1 MEQRIIS
8 VDELSPAS
16 KAGLDSGWTLVAING
31 SPVWDVIDYE
41 QLTASSEL
49 TLDAKSPDGKRMQL
63 TIYKEEYE
71 PLGLNFES
79 SLMSP
84 VRQCANHCIFCF
96 IDQMPHGNRKTLYF
110 KDDDWRLSLIMGNYV
125 TLTNVG
131 EREFERIIERR
142 VAPLYISVHATD
154 GEVRKSM
161 MNSKNAE
168 NILVMLTRLHEEGL
182 CFHCQIVLCP
192 GYNDGPVLDRTLSD
206 LYKLAPECRSVAI
219 VPVGLTAHRDGLA
232 KLDPDKKEKARE
244 VISQSETFKR
254 ERGIKGFA
262 YASDEMYQCA
272 ELELPSYED
281 CGDFEQIENGVGL
294 YRKFEHEFI
303 DAIDDL
309 PVQDELIEFNSVSGV
324 SIAPLMQKLFDRL
337 LPFNISISVHPIVND
352 FFGRSI
358 TVSGLTTARD
368 IAAQLDCKG
377 KPLLVP
383 HTMLRE
389 NDVVFLDGMNTSDLS
404 SKLGV
409 PVFKVTADDGYDFIG
424 DITEIIESM
433 KG

>member
-49 TLDAKSPDGKRMQL
+49 TLDAKSPEGKRMQL

-168 NILVMLTRLHEEGL
+168 NILVMLTRLH
-182 CFHCQIVLCP
+182 
-192 GYNDGPVLDRTLSD
+192 
-206 LYKLAPECRSVAI
+206 
-219 VPVGLTAHRDGLA
+219 
-232 KLDPDKKEKARE
+232 
-244 VISQSETFKR
+244 
-254 ERGIKGFA
+254 
-262 YASDEMYQCA
+262 
-272 ELELPSYED
+272 
-281 CGDFEQIENGVGL
+281 
-294 YRKFEHEFI
+294 
-303 DAIDDL
+303 
-309 PVQDELIEFNSVSGV
+309 
-324 SIAPLMQKLFDRL
+324 
-337 LPFNISISVHPIVND
+337 
-352 FFGRSI
+352 
-358 TVSGLTTARD
+358 
-368 IAAQLDCKG
+368 
-377 KPLLVP
+377 
-383 HTMLRE
+383 
-389 NDVVFLDGMNTSDLS
+389 
-404 SKLGV
+404 
-409 PVFKVTADDGYDFIG
+409 
-424 DITEIIESM
+424 
-433 KG
+433 